1 MYGMVN
7 KALQSTIS
15 EEYGRDVWERVNQR
29 AGLDSQDFVE
39 MMPYPDATTYS
50 IVSAASEELD
60 VPADQFLHWFGR
72 EWIRSTSQGSYKQY
86 YEMAPDVLGFLE
98 KLNQLHQD
106 LGQTM
111 PGLNAPSFRLL
122 RTKDGEALLEYYS
135 ERPGLQPFMLGLLA
149 GLADYYGE
157 AVDIEV
163 AEQREDNGRA
173 DVFLLTMSE

>member
-7 KALQSTIS
+7 KVLQSSIS
-15 EEYGRDVWERVNQR
+15 EEYGGDVWKRVSQR
-29 AGLDSQDFVE
+29 AGLDTEDFVE
-39 MMPYPDATTYS
+39 MMPYPDAISYS

-72 EWIRSTSQGSYKQY
+72 EWIRSTSQGSYQQY
-86 YEMAPDVLGFLE
+86 YEMATDVLGFLE

-111 PGLNAPSFRLL
+111 PGLNAPSFRLM
-122 RTKDGEALLEYYS
+122 RSKNGEALLEYYS
-135 ERPGLQPFMLGLLA
+135 ERPGLQPFVLGLLA
-149 GLADYYGE
+149 GLADHYGE
-157 AVDIEV
+157 TMDIAV
-163 AEQREDNGRA
+163 AELKEDFGRA